1 MNVQKY
7 DPPPKTRI
15 LLAVTADKRDRLA
28 RILEHHELVFVQ
40 SSYEAM
46 RYLMQDG
53 FGMVIVGVHFDES
66 QMFTLLSDIRAHA
79 KYKKVPILCALGV
92 RGRALS
98 SIAVD
103 GLDHAVKAMTAN
115 GFLDLNRFA
124 DDAEGNGRIR
134 RIVDYLILIDGDL
147 QNPAA
152 QVDTGVPVLDLLDR
166 RHGRSS

>member
-53 FGMVIVGVHFDES
+53 FGMVMIGVHFDES
-66 QMFTLLSDIRAHA
+66 QMFTLLSDVRAHA
-79 KYKKVPILCALGV
+79 KYKKVPILCMLGE

-98 SIAVD
+98 QIAVD

-115 GFLDLNRFA
+115 GFLDLNRF
-124 DDAEGNGRIR
+124 DDGGNTRIR

-152 QVDTGVPVLDLLDR
+152 EVDTGVPVLNLLDR
-166 RHGRSS
+166 RRAGE